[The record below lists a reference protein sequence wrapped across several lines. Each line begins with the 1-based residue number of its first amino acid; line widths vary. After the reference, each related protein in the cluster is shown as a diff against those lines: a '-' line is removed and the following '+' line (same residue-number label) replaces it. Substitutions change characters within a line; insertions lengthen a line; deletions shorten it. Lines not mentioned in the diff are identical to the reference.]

1 MTFVDKKNGVVSAK
15 MDVFGRITT
24 LTGRTVQ
31 TFDEP
36 IEEDVPASILQASK
50 ATQEIYQKQVPLTPG
65 LYALDLVIKDTNS
78 GDVGV
83 VDTRLTVPQ
92 FKEDQLN
99 ASSLI
104 LADQLTPVSSKDI
117 GLGEF
122 VLGDMKVRPKMD
134 RTFYQNQ
141 EMDIFLQVYN
151 LKTDDKTHK
160 PDVAVQYR
168 VMKDKDPNPVLK
180 FDLAADKLPAHGEEM
195 TLQDGL
201 TLGSLPPGQYKLE
214 VAVTDNLAKQSITPA
229 QTFTVVAAPAN
240 TTQGR

>member
-1 MTFVDKKNGVVSAK
+1 
-15 MDVFGRITT
+15 
-24 LTGRTVQ
+24 
-31 TFDEP
+31 
-36 IEEDVPASILQASK
+36 
-50 ATQEIYQKQVPLTPG
+50 
-65 LYALDLVIKDTNS
+65 
-78 GDVGV
+78 
-83 VDTRLTVPQ
+83 VPQ

-99 ASSLI
+99 ASSMI

-134 RTFYQNQ
+134 RSFYPNQ
-141 EMDIFLQVYN
+141 EMGIFLQIYN
-151 LKTDDKTHK
+151 LKVDEKTNK
-160 PDVAVQYR
+160 PDVSVEYR

-180 FDLAADKLPAHGEEM
+180 FPLAPDKLPAHGEEM

-214 VAVTDNLAKQSITPA
+214 VDITDNLAKQTITPA
-229 QTFTVVAAPAN
+229 QPFTVLADPATT